1 MFQILTVILLW
12 WLLKV
17 CAQSSTITTTQL
29 NAETTTTGG
38 SLSALST
45 TSSQTVQYQTST
57 TVTKNTNEINI
68 YGWKLDFS
76 TPTTQAQIYGGGG
89 FLLLIILISIAYCCS
104 QRRRA
109 RRVKKR
115 LDLKRGSKL
124 SIVVNDEGQSGLG
137 SKGQMAKGSTM
148 SLVEKKAQREMEYNA
163 IKSAMA
169 KSRENISS
177 SGDISRQKSPSST
190 YNPKQNQSTGI
201 TQSSVISVSAA
212 AEQVQSIHNSAQ
224 ALDLVNSKS
233 GTHRVVQ
240 FDLPSEQP
248 QVQVSNAPVAQPAV
262 QSAVAPPLPAASRK
276 PPIPLVSIPTE
287 QEAVNAPVITK
298 AKPQLPPVP
307 IATKPNIEQISSAIG
322 QSSSTQAKQSGK
334 DAGVYMVNALSSK
347 IQEVQNQQRPFLQA
361 PPTGGTMKAN
371 QYASTDALKPSA
383 TVNRPKSAFAPGQDS
398 INKTVHGSEQGA
410 LQRPP
415 LPSAFKP
422 GNSVQIGSQKQ
433 ASPTDSHMLSIN
445 NLASMAS
452 MGSQLELSNLTAEI
466 NAAINVKLGN
476 DKFGTAASQQQIA
489 ANSSS
494 LKAISNSDSRQIS
507 SNQTNNSST
516 SSTHR
521 PFEPNA
527 SSQQF
532 GGAVG
537 ESVGNANIQKPMSQP
552 SIQSSIQKPPPLP
565 PSRDVNGGNNVGSP
579 LVATKAAIKASRGSV
594 HYASAKKVEL
604 KAVKSLKGQ
613 YMQQNAA
620 GQKQNQKP
628 DDVLSVDGSNKTTVN
643 AQSVL
648 SIADL
653 DDISKQLES
662 LASELDL

>member
-17 CAQSSTITTTQL
+17 YAQSSTVTTTQL

-38 SLSALST
+38 SLSVFRA
-45 TSSQTVQYQTST
+45 TSSQTVQYYT
-57 TVTKNTNEINI
+57 TTTITKNNNEINI

-104 QRRRA
+104 RRRHA

-124 SIVVNDEGQSGLG
+124 SIVVNDDGQSGLG
-137 SKGQMAKGSTM
+137 SRGQMGKGSTL
-148 SLVEKKAQREMEYNA
+148 SLAEKKAQRESEYNA

-201 TQSSVISVSAA
+201 TQSSVVSVSAA
-212 AEQVQSIHNSAQ
+212 TEQVKSIHNSSQ
-224 ALDLVNSKS
+224 ALEQVTSKS
-233 GTHRVVQ
+233 GTQRVVQ
-240 FDLPSEQP
+240 FDLPKDQAQA
-248 QVQVSNAPVAQPAV
+248 QVQVSDIPIAQLADQRVIAP
-262 QSAVAPPLPAASRK
+262 PPLPSGSKK
-276 PPIPLVSIPTE
+276 PQTPLVSIPTE

-322 QSSSTQAKQSGK
+322 QSASTQAKQSGK
-334 DAGVYMVNALSSK
+334 DAGVGMVNTQSSK
-347 IQEVQNQQRPFLQA
+347 IQEVQNQQRPFSQA
-361 PPTGGTMKAN
+361 VTTGGTMKAN
-371 QYASTDALKPSA
+371 QYASIDVLKPSA

-398 INKTVHGSEQGA
+398 INKTVHGTEQGA
-410 LQRPP
+410 FQRPP

-422 GNSVQIGSQKQ
+422 GNSVQSDSQKQ
-433 ASPTDSHMLSIN
+433 DSTTDQHMLSIN

-452 MGSQLELSNLTAEI
+452 IGSQLELSNLTAEI

-494 LKAISNSDSRQIS
+494 LKAIPNSDSRQIS
-507 SNQTNNSST
+507 NQTNNSSN

-521 PFEPNA
+521 PFEPNV

-537 ESVGNANIQKPMSQP
+537 ESAGNFNMQKPMSQP

-620 GQKQNQKP
+620 GQKQK
-628 DDVLSVDGSNKTTVN
+628 DDVPSVESNNKTTAN
-643 AQSVL
+643 TQSVL